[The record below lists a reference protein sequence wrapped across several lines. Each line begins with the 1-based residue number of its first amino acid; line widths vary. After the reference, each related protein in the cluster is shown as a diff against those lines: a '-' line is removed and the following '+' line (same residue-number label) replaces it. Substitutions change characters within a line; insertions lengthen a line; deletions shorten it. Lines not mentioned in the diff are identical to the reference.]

1 MARPTSFRGQ
11 FLAAVA
17 LILITC
23 APARVLAHDGPPGPD
38 GLPPARP
45 KHPWKIFSGVPRV
58 DTLAYPQR
66 DVLPAARRQFERDN
80 WQIYTSDAT
89 RGEIVTK
96 WKTLHHPLLAIFM
109 GKVRARCTVVVEPL
123 GSDRSRMVFQGDLV
137 SHRDLS
143 RSPFIGA
150 SKRAYANAARDYA
163 TKVRRNLYARTS
175 RPRDKQRELSGTS
188 RDPRG
193 VQIIA
198 TKDWET
204 RP

>member
-1 MARPTSFRGQ
+1 MARPTSLRGQ

-17 LILITC
+17 LILIAS
-23 APARVLAHDGPPGPD
+23 APARALAHDGLPGPD

-45 KHPWKIFSGVPRV
+45 KHPWKIFSGVPCV

-66 DVLPAARRQFERDN
+66 DVLPAARRQFERDK
-80 WQIYTSDAT
+80 WQIYALDAT

-96 WKTLHHPLLAIFM
+96 WKKLHHPLLAIFM
-109 GKVRARCTVVVEPL
+109 GSVRARCTVVIEPL
-123 GSDRSRMVFQGDLV
+123 GPDRSRMVFQGDLV

-163 TKVRRNLYARTS
+163 TNVRRHLYART
-175 RPRDKQRELSGTS
+175 RGTREGQREVNGTW
-188 RDPRG
+188 RDRSG